1 MSLKNLKGSYISG
14 YLADNYGRRKILLY
28 ALGVIIS
35 IGMISSFL
43 NEFYSFLFLRFV
55 VCTSV
60 GVIKMIACSFL
71 IDWLP
76 KKNRSL
82 VMSCT
87 QIYSVG
93 NIIVNAAALLC
104 IQDNQLMYWRWLL
117 RGSCMLTFVAWFL
130 LLFCYESPK
139 FYLSKMMFKEGL
151 TILEKLGKN
160 ANVPFPESDK
170 NKIIEEITKEEAH
183 HVQTSVK
190 EMFRGVF
197 LKTSLLL
204 LGIKILS
211 SFINAGNLYILPF
224 LLGNTQQKHTDPSKN
239 PNFNQY
245 DAICGYFLSNLIAVP
260 SPILRGILSE
270 IKALGRKY
278 TLFLSCILGT
288 IGILL
293 SIFILSSLSYSS
305 GFARM
310 AFTATT
316 ALLNVYTV
324 EVFPTKIRT
333 LSLGF
338 INASTRIGP
347 VVAPFICA
355 YLEDIQFMGSFY
367 FFGLLGILC
376 GFLTLLL
383 PIETRGHNL
392 DDISSLK
399 SNNVRIIESADKM
412 IRSESSSSLEIAIAK
427 SKA

>member
-1 MSLKNLKGSYISG
+1 MTFGIC
-14 YLADNYGRRKILLY
+14 
-28 ALGVIIS
+28 
-35 IGMISSFL
+35 SSFI
-43 NEFYSFLFLRFV
+43 NEFFLFLFLRFV

-71 IDWLP
+71 IEWLP
-76 KKNRSL
+76 RKNRSL

-104 IQDNQLMYWRWLL
+104 IEDNQLMYWRWLI
-117 RGSCMLTFVAWFL
+117 RSSCMLTFIALFFL
-130 LLFCYESPK
+130 IFSDESPK
-139 FYLSKMMFKEGL
+139 YMLSKMNFKEAMVVL
-151 TILEKLGKN
+151 DKLGAHSGVKLT
-160 ANVPFPESDK
+160 ESDK
-170 NKIIEEITKEEAH
+170 EIIIEEITKEEAH
-183 HVQTSVK
+183 HVQTSIR
-190 EMFRGVF
+190 EMFNGVF

-224 LLGNTQQKHTDPSKN
+224 LLGNSAQKHTDPSKN
-239 PNFNQY
+239 PHFNQY
-245 DAICGYFLSNLIAVP
+245 DSICGYFLSNLIAVP
-260 SPILRGILSE
+260 SPVLRGILSE
-270 IKALGRKY
+270 IKILGRKY
-278 TLFLSCILGT
+278 TLFISCILGT

-293 SIFILSSLSYSS
+293 SIFVVSSLSYSS

-310 AFTATT
+310 SFTATT

-347 VVAPFICA
+347 IIAPFICA
-355 YLEDIQFMGSFY
+355 YLEEIEFMGSFY

-376 GFLTLLL
+376 GILTLLL
-383 PIETRGHNL
+383 PIETRGYNL
-392 DDISSLK
+392 DDLSTLRGS
-399 SNNVRIIESADKM
+399 NVRNIEPRKEFM
-412 IRSESSSSLEIAIAK
+412 VRSESSSSLEIAIARDK
-427 SKA
+427 V